1 MKRRTMQSR
10 NPVSSRGSHILS
22 DLCIGILLW
31 TIVATIVVEGFRCRS
46 ELSLLFL
53 FVIGIPFLWDKNM

>member
-10 NPVSSRGSHILS
+10 NPVSSLGSHILS

-31 TIVATIVVEGFRCRS
+31 TIVAAIVVEGFRCRS
-46 ELSLLFL
+46 ESSLIFL
-53 FVIGIPFLWDKNM
+53 FVIGIPFLLDRKI